1 MFHACSESEQDE
13 ENDQEAICAKLAKLH
28 ARHRTAAAGAK
39 QTEARAQ
46 VLACGSLTEE
56 LKRHQK
62 KLHRAVSKTK
72 AAEAAAADAQ
82 QECKQ
87 LVYINRKLQQELAS
101 VQVSITWH
109 SRSNSMHRFI
119 H

>member
-1 MFHACSESEQDE
+1 MFHRSSESEQDE
-13 ENDQEAICAKLAKLH
+13 ANDRGAISAELAKLH
-28 ARHRTAAAGAK
+28 AKHRTAAADAK
-39 QTEARAQ
+39 QTEARAR

-56 LKRHQK
+56 LRRHQK
-62 KLHRAVSKTK
+62 KLHRAVGKTK

-101 VQVSITWH
+101 TQASKAKPEGLD
-109 SRSNSMHRFI
+109 NQP
-119 H
+119 